1 MSGNIR
7 GSALLSK
14 AVAVLC
20 FWLVAATSIPA
31 QSPAS
36 RRYAGLTVRDVSI
49 VGALALDVKDLLFY
63 LDLENGRPFDPELL
77 NQRMLELWDRDL
89 IDDIWVE
96 VAAVDGGVKVVVHI
110 EDRPLLLSIDYQG
123 LKKLKRSDMTELIDH
138 ERLELYEGLY
148 LSKGELARF
157 EAAIEELYAEK
168 GFRFA
173 DASISLEPVSIYE
186 QRVVVL
192 IDEGNKVKIG
202 KVTFDG
208 NEVFSMGKLRGA
220 MEKTKKSNLITK
232 LRKRDVYNPATFE
245 EDLDKVREVYRNAG
259 YKNLVIGEAELDVIE
274 KGVDKEGRVK
284 DRKLS
289 ILVPL
294 EEGERWKLGEI
305 HIEGNEVLPDQLLRA
320 VFQKPKDGWLRQN
333 EIDDGVTQI
342 KDFYDNS
349 GYMFSAVESEIVES
363 GDLVADV
370 YVTVEEGDQF
380 RIGRIEFSGN
390 EKTRDRVLRRNL
402 RVQEGMVF
410 NSAQLKNSL
419 LKLSQID
426 FFRVHEEDPVEIDID
441 SEDKKVHLT
450 IKGDEAERTQLTF
463 GGGYSEIDGF
473 FLQGGLQT
481 RNFLGRGE
489 TLAVQLQTGRYRK
502 QFDVS
507 YFVPWLFDRPQNA
520 GIQLFNRDLDYDL
533 LDNQRL
539 VRKEAGATLTY
550 QRVIG
555 AWQNLSLSYT
565 NAAFEDFQSFT
576 LVEGLDPIEQGFD
589 FKKSA
594 VTVGWSFDK
603 RDSRLEPTQGHMVR
617 ASFEYSGGVLG
628 GEDWMLRPTIAM
640 SYFKPIFKGSFKTV
654 AAINIEAGL
663 VEPFG
668 EFDDGTPREI
678 FFLNKYFLGGENS
691 VRGFDFRSIW
701 VRDPETGH
709 TILENGFF
717 QGGTK
722 FVQLNLEY
730 QFLLGGP
737 VRLVPFLD
745 AGNVYS
751 ADQSVDL
758 SHMRYSAG
766 IELRIN
772 VPLFGAPLRFIYAT
786 NLDPYEFIAGID
798 EERFKSFDFSIG
810 TAF

>member
-1 MSGNIR
+1 MNRTAMLQRVGT
-7 GSALLSK
+7 
-14 AVAVLC
+14 VLC
-20 FWLVAATSIPA
+20 FGLVVASSLSA

-36 RRYAGLTVRDVSI
+36 RRYAGLTIEEVSI
-49 VGALALDVKDLLFY
+49 VGSAALDAQDVLFY
-63 LDLENGRPFDPELL
+63 LDLENGRPFDPRLL
-77 NQRMLELWDRDL
+77 NQRMLELWNRDL
-89 IDDIWVE
+89 IEDIWVE
-96 VAAVDGGVKVVVHI
+96 ATALGDGVAIVVHV
-110 EDRPLLLSIDYQG
+110 EDRLLLLSIDYQG
-123 LKKLKRSDMTELIDH
+123 MKKLKRNDMTELIDR
-138 ERLELYEGLY
+138 ERLDLYEGLY

-157 EAAIEELYAEK
+157 EAAIEALYAEK

-173 DASISLEPVSIYE
+173 DAAISLESVSEYE
-186 QRVVVL
+186 QRVVVI
-192 IDEGNKVKIG
+192 IDEGSKVKIG

-208 NEVFSMGKLRGA
+208 NEAFSMGKLRGA
-220 MEKTKKSNLITK
+220 MEKTKKSNLMTR

-245 EDLDKVREVYRNAG
+245 EDLDKVRDVYRSAG
-259 YKNLVIGEAELDVIE
+259 YKNLVIGEAELEVIE
-274 KGVDKEGRVK
+274 KGLDKEGRPK
-284 DRKLS
+284 DRKLA
-289 ILVPL
+289 IIIPL

-305 HIEGNEVLPDQLLRA
+305 HVDGNEVLPDELLKA
-320 VFQKPKDGWLRQN
+320 AFQEPKGGWLRQN
-333 EIDDGVTQI
+333 EIDDAISQI
-342 KDFYDNS
+342 EDFYQNS
-349 GYMFSAVESEIVES
+349 GYMFSSVESEIEES

-370 YVTVEEGDQF
+370 FVTVDEGDQF

-419 LKLSQID
+419 LKLSQMD
-426 FFRVHEEDPVEIDID
+426 FFMIHEEDPVEIDID

-473 FLQGGLQT
+473 FVQGGMQT

-489 TLAVQLQTGRYRK
+489 TLAVQVQTGRYRK

-507 YFVPWLFDRPQNA
+507 YFIPWLFDRPQNV
-520 GIQLFNRDLDYDL
+520 GLQLFNRDLDYDL
-533 LDNQRL
+533 LTSQRL
-539 VRKEAGATLTY
+539 IRKEAGATVTY

-565 NAAFEDFQSFT
+565 NASFEDFQSFT
-576 LVEGLDPIEQGFD
+576 LFDGLDPIEQGFEFD
-589 FKKSA
+589 KSA
-594 VTVGWSFDK
+594 ITVSWSFDR
-603 RDSRLEPTQGHMVR
+603 RDSRLEPTRGLMLR
-617 ASFEYSGGVLG
+617 SSFEYSGGVLG
-628 GEDWMLRPTIAM
+628 GEDWMLRPTVAM
-640 SYFKPIFKGSFKTV
+640 SYFKPIFKGGFKTV
-654 AAINIEAGL
+654 AAINIEMGL
-663 VEPFG
+663 VEAFG
-668 EFDDGTPREI
+668 RLDDGSPREI
-678 FFLNKYFLGGENS
+678 FFLNKYFLGGESS

-701 VRDPETGH
+701 VRDPETGE
-709 TILENGFF
+709 TLLENGFF

-722 FVQLNLEY
+722 FVQINLEY

-751 ADQSVDL
+751 EDQSVDL

-766 IELRIN
+766 VELRIN

-786 NLDPYEFIAGID
+786 NLDPIELTGVNQ
-798 EERFKSFDFSIG
+798 ERFKSFDFSIG